1 MGQLKALS
9 IPRIE
14 GPLCDQLQPIGRHV
28 VGSNAKCLQGLEI
41 AAYIGFVSDGEEV
54 NVVFY

>member
-1 MGQLKALS
+1 MGQLKALP
-9 IPRIE
+9 IPHVE
-14 GPLCDQLQPIGRHV
+14 GPLYDQLQAIGRHV

-41 AAYIGFVSDGEEV
+41 AAYIGFVSDEEEV